1 MFKSV
6 GTFNMQQKTGFDLQ
20 LVVVVVVVF
29 FTAISMLLASA
40 TAKAVEFPPMVA
52 SDVALLQDNL
62 GEMKKLAPKLR
73 MQLRTVRSQVEFDVR
88 QIHNIERSISQS
100 ERDLERL
107 IMMHR
112 GDRFSEL
119 RAHFLVDDLR
129 RKAKIMHE
137 GENYVLGMIE
147 RLQENQDDRLLPMI
161 EQYNQLFLI
170 LGEYNQLIDQCLN
183 IITSQKEMS

>member
-6 GTFNMQQKTGFDLQ
+6 GTFNMQQKIGFDLQ
-20 LVVVVVVVF
+20 LVVVMVF
-29 FTAISMLLASA
+29 FTTISMLLASA

-107 IMMHR
+107 IMMHK

-129 RKAKIMHE
+129 RKAKNMHE
-137 GENYVLGMIE
+137 GKNYVLGMIE